1 VGPKAD
7 ELTHVELDADQG
19 LAGTAFQTGETGV
32 SQDVGQEKAHLR
44 ELGERVGYVTSN
56 MVTVALKSSE
66 ENKAL
71 GVMQVLNKREG
82 AFDDNDVK
90 LIETIAAQVAVA
102 MESARLHENARL
114 ATVVR
119 FIGDI
124 SHDVKNMVTP
134 TVTGAQTLQMIAD
147 DCFEKFQQCLQHADR
162 EPDEAGEFG
171 DAMSALRQIYP
182 EIIEMILEGCNAVQQ
197 RMAEISAAVK
207 GIVSEP
213 HFEPSDIESIARC
226 VGNML
231 DTQAKKKG
239 VALTIQPSPDLPEA
253 TVDRKQVFNAL
264 YNLVFNAIDACSEG
278 DSVALR
284 LDCRPERTFPGGKCL
299 LLECEDTGPGMPE
312 HVKAKLFTDE
322 AISTKPMGTG
332 LGTRI
337 VKNVID
343 VHEGTIE
350 VESEVGSGTVVR
362 CRVPVTRPSSDPV
375 ADL

>member
-1 VGPKAD
+1 
-7 ELTHVELDADQG
+7 
-19 LAGTAFQTGETGV
+19 
-32 SQDVGQEKAHLR
+32 
-44 ELGERVGYVTSN
+44 
-56 MVTVALKSSE
+56 M
-66 ENKAL
+66 
-71 GVMQVLNKREG
+71 
-82 AFDDNDVK
+82 
-90 LIETIAAQVAVA
+90 
-102 MESARLHENARL
+102 
-114 ATVVR
+114 
-119 FIGDI
+119 
-124 SHDVKNMVTP
+124 
-134 TVTGAQTLQMIAD
+134 
-147 DCFEKFQQCLQHADR
+147 QHADR